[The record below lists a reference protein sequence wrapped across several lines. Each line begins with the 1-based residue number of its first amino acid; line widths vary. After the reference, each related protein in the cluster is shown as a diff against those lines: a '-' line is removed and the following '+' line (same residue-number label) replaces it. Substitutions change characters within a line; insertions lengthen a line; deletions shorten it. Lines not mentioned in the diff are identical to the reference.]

1 MDVIK
6 QLRHQQI
13 REIVEGRE
21 IRTQHELAAALRQR
35 GFRVTQATVSRD
47 VAELGLLKIGR
58 GAGTAYG
65 LPAGE
70 RATEAA
76 TAEQRLGALLAGL
89 PLQVKSAGLLLVV
102 RALPG
107 SAHAIAAALDRCR
120 WPEVVGSLA
129 GDDTVFIAFADS
141 AGRDRVHRR
150 LLRAAGRLGTP

>member
-47 VAELGLLKIGR
+47 VAELGLLKVGR
-58 GAGTAYG
+58 GAGTVYG
-65 LPAGE
+65 LPAQE
-70 RATEAA
+70 QATQAA
-76 TAEQRLGALLAGL
+76 TAEQRLAALLGAM
-89 PLQVKSAGLLLVV
+89 PVEVRPAGLLLVV

-120 WPEVVGSLA
+120 WSEVVGSLA
-129 GDDTVFIAFADS
+129 GDDTVFIAFADA
-141 AGRDRVHRR
+141 AGLERVQQR
-150 LLRAAGRLGTP
+150 LMRAAGR